1 MDRIIN
7 IKIAGTH
14 LSKDNNTAGTKGE
27 GNITNLL
34 ITFDEGWKGFA
45 KTITFWNALGLN
57 PVEGILTIIENISED
72 PETYIV
78 PIPAEAMEEAGMMTF
93 VIDGYSEEN
102 VEEKTVGKRQR
113 SIAGELEV
121 EDSPIVASHPVDPTP
136 TKAEE
141 LQLEIEF
148 LSENVYRK
156 DETYSKEEADAAVQE
171 YVALYDGHVQEMIV
185 GSANDLRGEIGVVA
199 SQMQS
204 LNEQID
210 DRYTK
215 EESDAAVR
223 EYVALYDGHVQ
234 EMIVGSA
241 NDLRGE
247 IGVVASQMQSLNEDV
262 YRKNETYSKEE
273 VDELLNPPKV
283 YKTFGVAIDLSNSN
297 PETSVTYTDDA
308 VGMTAGSSD
317 WDETEIFKN
326 IKPCLF
332 KGGAVVGYLNKNNF
346 AQFEDGTE
354 ATITPDA
361 DGDVMIEIPKMGYKI
376 AKSGNILTV
385 QVTNVE
391 DAEDFS
397 YLAHTR
403 ETEGDRDKLYVGAF
417 LGGIIDGKLRSTINN
432 PALAETRDAVFSFR
446 TSAQTNGAGYDAM
459 SFYPLTLIQCLFL
472 LKYKNLN
479 SQAALGKGLVSES
492 TCYTVGNTVSAGMDY
507 GSTSSGMEQMKFL
520 GIEDLWGNLWQFID
534 GIKMK
539 DTHVEPGPGYVS
551 TFYAATNNFGDDAC
565 YTSISSQIALGYSSG
580 YVRNVQGSNTGG
592 FLQYSA
598 SASTSTYFCDRTY
611 VFGPEPDSFPMRIGG
626 MYDSGDNAGIFS
638 HIVDYVQY
646 SSDGSHTGAR
656 LMYL

>member
-156 DETYSKEEADAAVQE
+156 DETYSKEEADAAVQ
-171 YVALYDGHVQEMIV
+171 
-185 GSANDLRGEIGVVA
+185 
-199 SQMQS
+199 
-204 LNEQID
+204 
-210 DRYTK
+210 
-215 EESDAAVR
+215 